1 MRRGPTSTPFSH
13 ANPTASV
20 SRLTGLVFNWGASLR
35 IIESRICQRQGAGR
49 FAGLKNMKK
58 ENQMQEQDDKKQN
71 EDTTSRFVGRCLIRL
86 ALWTIAGPIVGEV
99 GATALEALTD
109 IDTVS

>member
-1 MRRGPTSTPFSH
+1 
-13 ANPTASV
+13 
-20 SRLTGLVFNWGASLR
+20 
-35 IIESRICQRQGAGR
+35 
-49 FAGLKNMKK
+49 
-58 ENQMQEQDDKKQN
+58 MQEQDDKKQN